1 MFTVHASTSML
12 VEFIS
17 EEQVIIQQAEL
28 LRSRLLLEEE
38 LLSLIMKT
46 KHFPRNMC
54 AGVGIAD
61 LEQYLL
67 GKFHED
73 LYDQSD

>member
-1 MFTVHASTSML
+1 ML

-46 KHFPRNMC
+46 KHFPRDMC
-54 AGVGIAD
+54 VGVGIAD
-61 LEQYLL
+61 LEQYMLD
-67 GKFHED
+67 KFHKD
-73 LYDQSD
+73 LFDQSD

>member
-1 MFTVHASTSML
+1 ML

-46 KHFPRNMC
+46 EHFPRNMR
-54 AGVGIAD
+54 AGVGSAD
-61 LEQYLL
+61 LEHICWVNSMRISMIKAISSWL
-67 GKFHED
+67 F
-73 LYDQSD
+73 